1 MDNGMIDCSVMLAR
15 REEEIVEVDA
25 GVSIAVELSRRT
37 CPDILVIGA
46 KHADSWRWL
55 ILDNRRRH

>member
-1 MDNGMIDCSVMLAR
+1 MLAR